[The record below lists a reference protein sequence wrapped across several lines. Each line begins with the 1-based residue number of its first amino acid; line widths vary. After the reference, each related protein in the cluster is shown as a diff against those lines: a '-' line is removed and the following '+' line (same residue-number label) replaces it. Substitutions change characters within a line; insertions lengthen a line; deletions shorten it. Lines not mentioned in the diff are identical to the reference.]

1 MHVDDGYDEMKEWRW
16 GLLLLLVLAPPLPWP
31 ALLVSPPSP
40 PLDGDLDEEE
50 GGDDDEWQAPSP
62 ETAV

>member
-1 MHVDDGYDEMKEWRW
+1 MKEWRW
-16 GLLLLLVLAPPLPWP
+16 GLLLLFALAPPLPWL

-50 GGDDDEWQAPSP
+50 GDGNDEWQAPSP
-62 ETAV
+62 VAAV